1 MGNPI
6 FGNQKPQAFQA
17 QPFQAQPNGNQQID
31 FNALYNQFQENPSKY
46 LKGLDIPQE
55 AKTPEQIVRHLAAT
69 NQIHPLIQKQ
79 VYGML
84 ARIDK
89 K

>member
-17 QPFQAQPNGNQQID
+17 QPNGNQQID
-31 FNALYNQFQENPSKY
+31 FNTLYNQFQENPSKY
-46 LKGLDIPQE
+46 LKGLSIPPE

-79 VYGML
+79 VYDML
-84 ARIDK
+84 TRIDK

>member
-6 FGNQKPQAFQA
+6 FKNQKPQAFQA
-17 QPFQAQPNGNQQID
+17 QPNGSQQID

-46 LKGLDIPQE
+46 LKGLSIPSE

-79 VYGML
+79 VYDML

>member
-6 FGNQKPQAFQA
+6 FKNQKPQVFQG
-17 QPFQAQPNGNQQID
+17 QPGSNQQID
-31 FNALYNQFQENPSKY
+31 FNALYNQFQENPAKY
-46 LKGLDIPQE
+46 LKGLNIPPE

-79 VYGML
+79 VYDML
-84 ARIDK
+84 IRVDK

>member
-6 FGNQKPQAFQA
+6 FKNQKPPAFQG
-17 QPFQAQPNGNQQID
+17 QPSGNQQID
-31 FNALYNQFQENPSKY
+31 FNALFNQFQENPAKY
-46 LKGLDIPQE
+46 LKGLNIPAE

-79 VYGML
+79 VYDML
-84 ARIDK
+84 IRVDK

>member
-6 FGNQKPQAFQA
+6 FKNQKPQAFQG
-17 QPFQAQPNGNQQID
+17 QPSGNQQID
-31 FNALYNQFQENPSKY
+31 FDALFNQFKEDPSKY
-46 LKGLDIPQE
+46 LKGLNIPQE

-79 VYGML
+79 IYEML
-84 ARIDK
+84 TRIDK
-89 K
+89 R

>member
-6 FGNQKPQAFQA
+6 FKNQKPQAFQV
-17 QPFQAQPNGNQQID
+17 QPNGNQQIN
-31 FNALYNQFQENPSKY
+31 FNALYNQFQENPGKY
-46 LKGLDIPQE
+46 LKGLDIPPE

-79 VYGML
+79 IYDML
-84 ARIDK
+84 TRIDK